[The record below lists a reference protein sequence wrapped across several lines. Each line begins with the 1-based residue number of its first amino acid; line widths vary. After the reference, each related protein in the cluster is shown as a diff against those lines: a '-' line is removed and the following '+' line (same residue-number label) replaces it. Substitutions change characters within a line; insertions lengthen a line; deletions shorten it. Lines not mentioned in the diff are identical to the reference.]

1 MDIHRPIASVLVKSL
16 RHRIGERA
24 ICTDGETSEDGRTI
38 SNLLSQA
45 INEHVVADAPPDHDE
60 VMATIPRAPGWV
72 CALVGASAV
81 IGLWTL
87 IFLAARALLH

>member
-1 MDIHRPIASVLVKSL
+1 MDIHRPIASALVKSL
-16 RHRIGERA
+16 RHRIGGRA
-24 ICTDGETSEDGRTI
+24 ICGDGESSEDGRTI

-45 INEHVVADAPPDHDE
+45 ISEHVVADAPPDHDE
-60 VMATIPRAPGWV
+60 VMATIPRSPGWV